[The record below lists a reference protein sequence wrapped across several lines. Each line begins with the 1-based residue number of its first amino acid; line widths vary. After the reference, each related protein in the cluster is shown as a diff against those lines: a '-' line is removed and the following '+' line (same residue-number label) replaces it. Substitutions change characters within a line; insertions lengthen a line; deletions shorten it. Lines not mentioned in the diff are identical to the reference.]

1 MEVASPY
8 LLVSLGVKCKPC
20 RAAEIHSF
28 KFGVDYRKWRHNIT
42 QLFFGGQYD
51 FSKPQRHKLI
61 RT

>member
-42 QLFFGGQYD
+42 
-51 FSKPQRHKLI
+51 H
-61 RT
+61 

>member
-1 MEVASPY
+1 LFVTVGICHSMEVAGPY

-42 QLFFGGQYD
+42 
-51 FSKPQRHKLI
+51 H
-61 RT
+61 